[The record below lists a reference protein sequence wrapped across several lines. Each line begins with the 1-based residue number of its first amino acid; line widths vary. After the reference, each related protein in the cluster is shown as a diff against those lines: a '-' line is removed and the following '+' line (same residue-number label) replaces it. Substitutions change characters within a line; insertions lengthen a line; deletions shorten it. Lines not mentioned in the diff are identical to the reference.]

1 MTSFNEKIIYF
12 DNEQIFD
19 IANKSNDILITHSM
33 FMSKI
38 QSYQIYIRNIKRILK
53 LLDIKKNK
61 EEIAKTLKQKL
72 IENNKLYLI
81 DNNKLKKEVD
91 YIKKIY
97 NKKVEEENKQIS
109 GLTFYLDKLNEDK
122 FILENTI
129 SSKNVYIKLFN
140 KALNQIK
147 LNQKIENSSER
158 YLLYSKI
165 KNRRFK
171 KRNIRIKKYNKKCKK
186 CRSKFNE

>member
-1 MTSFNEKIIYF
+1 MTSFNEKINYF

-72 IENNKLYLI
+72 LKNNKKKKK
-81 DNNKLKKEVD
+81 NKNKLKKKID
-91 YIKKIY
+91 YIKKI
-97 NKKVEEENKQIS
+97 
-109 GLTFYLDKLNEDK
+109 
-122 FILENTI
+122 
-129 SSKNVYIKLFN
+129 
-140 KALNQIK
+140 
-147 LNQKIENSSER
+147 
-158 YLLYSKI
+158 
-165 KNRRFK
+165 
-171 KRNIRIKKYNKKCKK
+171 
-186 CRSKFNE
+186 